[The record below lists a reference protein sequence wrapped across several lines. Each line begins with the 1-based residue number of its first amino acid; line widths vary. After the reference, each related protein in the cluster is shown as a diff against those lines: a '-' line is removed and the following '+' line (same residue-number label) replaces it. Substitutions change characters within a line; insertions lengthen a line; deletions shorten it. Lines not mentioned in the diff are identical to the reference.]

1 MKIIEP
7 MLELHDY
14 LVDEISRLSKVE
26 NFTHY
31 HWGYLQAFKDLRLHV
46 LNDIELSLNQ
56 ENPIDNNKKL
66 R

>member
-1 MKIIEP
+1 VKSIES

-31 HWGYLQAFKDLRLHV
+31 HWGYLQAFKDLRLHL
-46 LNDIELSLNQ
+46 LNDIELHLNK
-56 ENPIDNNKKL
+56 ELTVDKNKKL